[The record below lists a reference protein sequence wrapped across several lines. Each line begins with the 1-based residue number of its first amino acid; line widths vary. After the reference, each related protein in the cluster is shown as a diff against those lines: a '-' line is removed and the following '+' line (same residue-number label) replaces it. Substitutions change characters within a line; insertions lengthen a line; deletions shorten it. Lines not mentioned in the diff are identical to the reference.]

1 MSKVLITGGAGFIGS
16 FLAHKLVA
24 NEDEA
29 VIVDDLSMG
38 RLENIAD
45 IQEKIT
51 FYEHSVCDEKFMHNL
66 LLNEKFDYIY
76 YLAAVSSVA
85 DSVVRPWYTHLVNQ
99 ESVVNTLEFIRNNNL
114 TIKKFLFTS
123 SAAVYGNA
131 ADFPKT
137 EDSHIDPLT
146 PYAIDKYASE
156 RYTIDYGRL
165 YGIPTVAVR
174 FFNVYGPRQN
184 PDSEYSGVLSIVTK
198 CLKEDKPFTLYG
210 DGSQTR
216 DFVYVEDVVDAL
228 IKIATETNKPT
239 VYNIANGD
247 ETPLI
252 DVIHT
257 YEEIAGIQLNIIQKE
272 ARQGDIS
279 KSRADVSKLKGSGFK
294 PQWSLHDGLTNYWK
308 YYSEK

>member
-1 MSKVLITGGAGFIGS
+1 MSRILITGGAGFIGS

-24 NEDEA
+24 NDDQV

-38 RLENIAD
+38 RVENLAD
-45 IQEKIT
+45 IKDKVT
-51 FYEHSVCDEKFMHNL
+51 FYKHTVCDEHFMHEL
-66 LLNEKFDYIY
+66 LLKGNFDYIY

-99 ESVVNTLEFIRNNNL
+99 ESVVNTLEFIRANKL
-114 TIKKFLFTS
+114 SIKKFLFTS
-123 SAAVYGNA
+123 SAAVYGNTS
-131 ADFPKT
+131 DFPKT
-137 EDSHIDPLT
+137 ENSHIDPLT

-165 YGIPTVAVR
+165 YNIPTVAVR

-184 PDSEYSGVLSIVTK
+184 PNSEYSGVLSIVTK
-198 CLKEDKPFTLYG
+198 CLKENKPFTLYG

-216 DFVYVEDVVDAL
+216 DFVYVEDVIDAL
-228 IKIATETNKPT
+228 IKISTETNEPT
-239 VYNIANGD
+239 VYNIANGN

-252 DVIHT
+252 NVIHT
-257 YEEIAGIQLNIIQKE
+257 YEDIAGMKLNIIQKE
-272 ARQGDIS
+272 ARQGDIN
-279 KSRADVSKLKGSGFK
+279 KSRADVSKLKGIGFE
-294 PQWSLHDGLTNYWK
+294 PQWTLHDGLTNYWK

>member
-1 MSKVLITGGAGFIGS
+1 MSKALITGGAGFIGS

-24 NEDEA
+24 NEDEV

-45 IQEKIT
+45 IQDEVT
-51 FYEHSVCDEKFMHNL
+51 FYKHTVCDENFMHNL
-66 LLNEKFDYIY
+66 LLKEKFDYIY

-99 ESVVNTLEFIRNNNL
+99 ESVVNTLEFIRANNL
-114 TIKKFLFTS
+114 PIKKFLFTS

-165 YGIPTVAVR
+165 YNIPTVAVR

-198 CLKEDKPFTLYG
+198 CLKENKPFTLYG

-216 DFVYVEDVVDAL
+216 DFIYVEDVVDAL
-228 IKIATETNKPT
+228 IKISTEIDEPT

-257 YEEIAGIQLNIIQKE
+257 YEDIAGIKLNIIQKE
-272 ARQGDIS
+272 ARQGDIN
-279 KSRADVSKLKGSGFK
+279 KSRADVSKLKGIGFK

-308 YYSEK
+308 YYSEN

>member
-1 MSKVLITGGAGFIGS
+1 MSRILITGGAGFIGS

-24 NEDEA
+24 NDDQV

-38 RLENIAD
+38 RVENLAD
-45 IQEKIT
+45 IKDKVT
-51 FYEHSVCDEKFMHNL
+51 FYKHTVCDEHFMHEL
-66 LLNEKFDYIY
+66 LLKGNFDYIY

-99 ESVVNTLEFIRNNNL
+99 ESVVNTLEFIRANKL
-114 TIKKFLFTS
+114 SIKKFLFTS
-123 SAAVYGNA
+123 SAAVYGNTS
-131 ADFPKT
+131 DFPKT
-137 EDSHIDPLT
+137 ENSHIDPLT

-198 CLKEDKPFTLYG
+198 CLKENKPFTLYG

-216 DFVYVEDVVDAL
+216 DFVYVEDVIDAL
-228 IKIATETNKPT
+228 IKISTETNEPT
-239 VYNIANGD
+239 VYNIANGN

-252 DVIHT
+252 NVIHT
-257 YEEIAGIQLNIIQKE
+257 YEDIAGMKLNIIQKE
-272 ARQGDIS
+272 ERQGDIN
-279 KSRADVSKLKGSGFK
+279 KSRADVSKLKGIGFE
-294 PQWSLHDGLTNYWK
+294 PQWTLHDGLTNYWK

>member
-1 MSKVLITGGAGFIGS
+1 MSKALITGGAGFIGS
-16 FLAHKLVA
+16 FLAHKLVV
-24 NEDEA
+24 NEDEV

-45 IQEKIT
+45 IQDEVT
-51 FYEHSVCDEKFMHNL
+51 FYKHTVCDEDFMHDL
-66 LLNEKFDYIY
+66 LLKEKFDYIY

-99 ESVVNTLEFIRNNNL
+99 ESVVNTLEFIRTNEL
-114 TIKKFLFTS
+114 PIKKFLFTS

-146 PYAIDKYASE
+146 PYVIDKYASE

-165 YGIPTVAVR
+165 YNIPTVAVR
-174 FFNVYGPRQN
+174 LFNVYGPRQN
-184 PDSEYSGVLSIVTK
+184 PNSEYSGVLSIVTK
-198 CLKEDKPFTLYG
+198 RLKENKPFTLYG

-216 DFVYVEDVVDAL
+216 DFVYVEDVVNAL
-228 IKIATETNKPT
+228 IKISTETNEPT
-239 VYNIANGD
+239 VYNIANSD

-257 YEEIAGIQLNIIQKE
+257 YEEIAGI
-272 ARQGDIS
+272 
-279 KSRADVSKLKGSGFK
+279 
-294 PQWSLHDGLTNYWK
+294 
-308 YYSEK
+308 

>member
-24 NEDEA
+24 NGDQV

-38 RLENIAD
+38 RVENFVD
-45 IQEKIT
+45 IKNKVI
-51 FYEHSVCDEKFMHNL
+51 FYKHTVCDENFMHNL
-66 LLNEKFDYIY
+66 LLKGDFDYIY

-85 DSVVRPWYTHLVNQ
+85 DSVVHPWYTHQVNQ
-99 ESVVNTLEFIRNNNL
+99 ESVVNTLEFIRTNKL

-131 ADFPKT
+131 KDFPKT

-156 RYTIDYGRL
+156 RYTIDFGRL
-165 YGIPTVAVR
+165 YGLPTVAVR

-184 PDSEYSGVLSIVTK
+184 PNSEYSGVLSIVTK
-198 CLKEDKPFTLYG
+198 CLEENKTFTLYG

-228 IKIATETNKPT
+228 IKIATETNEPT
-239 VYNIANGD
+239 VYNVANGD

-252 DVIHT
+252 DVIHI
-257 YEEIAGIQLNIIQKE
+257 YENIAGMKLNIIQRE
-272 ARQGDIS
+272 ARQGDIN
-279 KSRADVSKLKGSGFK
+279 KSRADVSKLKSIGFK

-308 YYSEK
+308 YYLEN

>member
-1 MSKVLITGGAGFIGS
+1 MSRVLITGGAGFIGS

-24 NEDEA
+24 NEDKV
-29 VIVDDLSMG
+29 VIVDNLSMG

-45 IQEKIT
+45 IQDRVT
-51 FYEHSVCDEKFMHNL
+51 FYKHTVCDKTFMHDL
-66 LLNEKFDYIY
+66 LLKGDFDYIY

-99 ESVVNTLEFIRNNNL
+99 ESVVNTLEFIRANNL
-114 TIKKFLFTS
+114 PIKKFLFTS

-165 YGIPTVAVR
+165 YNIPTVAVR

-184 PDSEYSGVLSIVTK
+184 PNSEYSGVLSIVTK
-198 CLKEDKPFTLYG
+198 CLKENKPFTLYG

-228 IKIATETNKPT
+228 IKISTETDEPT

-257 YEEIAGIQLNIIQKE
+257 YEDITGMKLNIIQKE
-272 ARQGDIS
+272 ARQGDIN
-279 KSRADVSKLKGSGFK
+279 KSRADVSKLKGIGFET
-294 PQWSLHDGLTNYWK
+294 QWTLHDGLTNYWK

>member
-1 MSKVLITGGAGFIGS
+1 MTKVLITGGAGFIGS

-24 NEDEA
+24 NGNK
-29 VIVDDLSMG
+29 VIVVDDLSMG
-38 RLENIAD
+38 CLENLAD
-45 IQEKIT
+45 INDKIV
-51 FYEHSVCDEKFMHNL
+51 FYKHTVCDEQFMHDL
-66 LLNEKFDYIY
+66 LLKGDFDYIY

-99 ESVVNTLEFIRNNNL
+99 ESVVNTLEFIRANHL
-114 TIKKFLFTS
+114 PIKKFLFTS
-123 SAAVYGNA
+123 SAAVYGDA

-137 EDSHIDPLT
+137 EDSHVDPLT

-156 RYTIDYGRL
+156 RYTVDFGRL

-184 PDSEYSGVLSIVTK
+184 PNSEYSGVLSIVTK

-210 DGSQTR
+210 DGAQTR
-216 DFVYVEDVVDAL
+216 DFVHVEDAVDAL
-228 IKIATETNKPT
+228 IKISTETDEPT

-257 YEEIAGIQLNIIQKE
+257 YEDIARKKLNIIQKE

-279 KSRADVSKLKGSGFK
+279 KSRADVSKLKKIGFE
-294 PQWSLHDGLTNYWK
+294 PQWSLHDGLSNYWK
-308 YYSEK
+308 YYSEN

>member
-1 MSKVLITGGAGFIGS
+1 MTKVLITGGAGFIGS

-24 NEDEA
+24 NGNK
-29 VIVDDLSMG
+29 VIVVDDLSMG
-38 RLENIAD
+38 RLENLAD
-45 IQEKIT
+45 INDKIV
-51 FYEHSVCDEKFMHNL
+51 FYKHTVCDEQFMHDL
-66 LLNEKFDYIY
+66 LLKGDFDYIY
-76 YLAAVSSVA
+76 YLAAVSSVD

-99 ESVVNTLEFIRNNNL
+99 ESVVNTLEFIRANHL
-114 TIKKFLFTS
+114 PIKKFLFTS
-123 SAAVYGNA
+123 SAAVYGDA

-137 EDSHIDPLT
+137 EDSHVDPLT

-156 RYTIDYGRL
+156 RYTVDFGRL

-184 PDSEYSGVLSIVTK
+184 PNSEYSGVLSIVTK

-210 DGSQTR
+210 DGAQTR
-216 DFVYVEDVVDAL
+216 DFVHVEDAVDAL
-228 IKIATETNKPT
+228 IKISTETDEPT

-252 DVIHT
+252 DVIHI
-257 YEEIAGIQLNIIQKE
+257 YEDIARKKLNIIQKE

-279 KSRADVSKLKGSGFK
+279 KSRADVSKLKKIGFE
-294 PQWSLHDGLTNYWK
+294 PQWSLHDGLSNYWK
-308 YYSEK
+308 YYSEN